1 MVSSIFDQE
10 VNAELA
16 ATFIFMLI
24 SGFYLVAERGFRNLL
39 DTLFLWM
46 FPASVMIFLTLV
58 IVKVIERI
66 NEKRS
71 LRQHYVDLRRR
82 A

>member
-58 IVKVIERI
+58 IGKVIERI